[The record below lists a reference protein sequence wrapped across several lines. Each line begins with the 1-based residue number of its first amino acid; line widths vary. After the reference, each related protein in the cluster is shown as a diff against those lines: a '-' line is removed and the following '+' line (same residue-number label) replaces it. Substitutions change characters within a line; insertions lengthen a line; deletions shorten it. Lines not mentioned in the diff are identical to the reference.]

1 VARNPAA
8 QTAYGPMVLAA
19 IEHHEPPGQR
29 LVDDDLAASFLPT
42 AMRALVAA
50 MRPAPLRRWFIA
62 AMDRSGPGLWVNL
75 TCRKRFIADR
85 IDEAAEDVDA
95 VVILGAGLDTLAYRL
110 ARRSPIPV
118 FEGDQPVNVAR
129 KAATVRRVLGGLPLS
144 VRLVAL
150 DFERDDVLT
159 TLVEHGYRT
168 AFRTFFVAEGVTQY
182 LTEAGVRRTLE
193 GLRPAATGSRLAF
206 TYVRRDF
213 IDGTNLYGSQKLY
226 RRVCAAVPASPLL
239 RRASLNRRVVNKLW
253 HFGLQ
258 PDDVADFLADYG
270 WRLIEQAGPEQYLQ
284 RYVEPTGRRLGAS
297 DLEWSVYAE
306 KL

>member
-1 VARNPAA
+1 MARNRVA

-29 LVDDDLAASFLPT
+29 LVDDDLATPFLP
-42 AMRALVAA
+42 AGMRWLVAA
-50 MRPAPLRRWFIA
+50 TRPAPLRRWFIA
-62 AMDRSGPGLWVNL
+62 ATERSGPGLWVNL

-85 IDEAAEDVDA
+85 VDEAVGEHVAKIQA

-118 FEGDQPVNVAR
+118 FEVDQPVNIAR

-150 DFERDDVLT
+150 DFAHDDVLT

-168 AFRTFFVAEGVTQY
+168 AFRTFFVWEGVTQY
-182 LTEAGVRRTLE
+182 LSESAVRSTLE
-193 GLRPAATGSRLAF
+193 GLRPAASGSRLVF
-206 TYVRRDF
+206 TYVQRDF
-213 IDGTNLYGSQKLY
+213 IDGTNLYGSPTLY
-226 RRVCAAVPASPLL
+226 RRM
-239 RRASLNRRVVNKLW
+239 VNKLW

-258 PDDVADFLADYG
+258 PEEVADFLAEYG
-270 WRLIEQAGPEQYLQ
+270 WRLIEQAGPEQFLQ